1 MWVEEKEKNE
11 SEKPTHKPLG
21 IIEFS
26 DSLNVSLMKGDIGD
40 CFLISEFQSKGKM
53 GGENHENKEPQTWSS
68 EKLTNRIYG

>member
-26 DSLNVSLMKGDIGD
+26 DSLNVSLMKGDIGEV
-40 CFLISEFQSKGKM
+40 FIASELQSKGKM
-53 GGENHENKEPQTWSS
+53 GEENMKNRNR
-68 EKLTNRIYG
+68 KLGVVKSD